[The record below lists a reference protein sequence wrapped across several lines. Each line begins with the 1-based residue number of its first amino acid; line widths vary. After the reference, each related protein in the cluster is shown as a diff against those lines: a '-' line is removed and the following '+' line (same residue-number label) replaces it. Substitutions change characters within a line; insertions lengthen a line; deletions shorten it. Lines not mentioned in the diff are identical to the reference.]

1 MLPPSSYDLT
11 IEATGFKSLRQN
23 GIVLEVDRRASLDF
37 TLSIGAAN
45 ESITVEGSAQLL
57 NTSDA

>member
-45 ESITVEGSAQLL
+45 EITVEGSAQLL